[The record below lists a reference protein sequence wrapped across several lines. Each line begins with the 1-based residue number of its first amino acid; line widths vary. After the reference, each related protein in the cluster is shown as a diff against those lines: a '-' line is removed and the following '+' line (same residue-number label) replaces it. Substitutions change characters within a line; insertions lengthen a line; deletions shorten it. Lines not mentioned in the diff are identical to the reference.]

1 MILASLFMFMVA
13 GGPLIGY
20 AVLYL
25 LPMLLVCAAAF
36 YAVAALCRES
46 LARGRDLE
54 LAGELPYGFAGQEI
68 RAFSDDDGQVWL
80 RARDVRHVLGLERT
94 DSWMA
99 RAYPDGY
106 RRAHPGLAAWYVRP
120 VVVRRHWGGS
130 TRPRV
135 NRFLN
140 WLERELVPLQER
152 RHAAAGEGGSQ
163 RAAAEPGRE
172 GEGLRYRVASWFIGH
187 WRGKTG
193 LTGIVLSA
201 LPPFLLF
208 ALLWGDA
215 PAPADL
221 VEHYRRYAV
230 MLIVTLVGGTLLCA
244 WWGVGVWRATR
255 RWFGGDRALLVGI
268 LLAMGGMTAL
278 LYAFDRMANCDS
290 QMTVLA
296 LAVIAAD
303 AGPKPMVTLSAD
315 GRRLV
320 LSGEMGFGTTK
331 RVRGELARHPGV
343 EGIELA
349 GPGGSAAEG
358 LALAALLRDRGLK
371 TYVRSDCASAC
382 VLAFAGGRERLV
394 GPSARL
400 GLHRSGVDWRRDDGK
415 PSATDRAMAGFLLVQ
430 GVTDDFVAR
439 ILRTPFRE
447 LWVPTIEEV
456 IAGGLGS
463 APWDMSES

>member
-1 MILASLFMFMVA
+1 L
-13 GGPLIGY
+13 
-20 AVLYL
+20 
-25 LPMLLVCAAAF
+25 
-36 YAVAALCRES
+36 
-46 LARGRDLE
+46 
-54 LAGELPYGFAGQEI
+54 
-68 RAFSDDDGQVWL
+68 
-80 RARDVRHVLGLERT
+80 
-94 DSWMA
+94 
-99 RAYPDGY
+99 
-106 RRAHPGLAAWYVRP
+106 
-120 VVVRRHWGGS
+120 RHW
-130 TRPRV
+130 
-135 NRFLN
+135 
-140 WLERELVPLQER
+140 
-152 RHAAAGEGGSQ
+152 
-163 RAAAEPGRE
+163 
-172 GEGLRYRVASWFIGH
+172 VASWFIGH
-187 WRGKTG
+187 WWGKTG

-208 ALLWGDA
+208 ALLLGEA
-215 PAPADL
+215 PAPAEL

-230 MLIVTLVGGTLLCA
+230 MLIAALVGGTLLCA

-255 RWFGGDRALLVGI
+255 RWLGGDRALLVGVA
-268 LLAMGGMTAL
+268 LAMSGMTAL
-278 LYAFDRMANCDS
+278 LFAFDRMADRDS

-303 AGPKPMVTLSAD
+303 AGSKPLVRLSAD
-315 GRRLV
+315 GRRLA

-343 EGIELA
+343 AGIELA

-358 LALAALLRDRGLK
+358 FALAALVRDRGLK

-415 PSATDRAMAGFLLVQ
+415 PSATDRTMAGFLVAQ

-439 ILRTPFRE
+439 ILRTPFHE
-447 LWVPTIEEV
+447 LWVPTIDEV